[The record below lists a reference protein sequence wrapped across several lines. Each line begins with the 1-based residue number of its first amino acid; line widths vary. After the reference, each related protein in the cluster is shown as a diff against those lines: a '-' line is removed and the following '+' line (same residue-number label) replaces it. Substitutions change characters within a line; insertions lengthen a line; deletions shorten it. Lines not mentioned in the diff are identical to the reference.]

1 MRVDYWE
8 WQTMD
13 DRDDEKY
20 GDLGNFMEIFLTI
33 QILLDILHV
42 NLVWSIL
49 KKNKILHLEHSQSSY
64 EILIFQHFF

>member
-1 MRVDYWE
+1 
-8 WQTMD
+8 
-13 DRDDEKY
+13 
-20 GDLGNFMEIFLTI
+20 MEIFLTI